1 MRRLAVLGTL
11 VTLSS
16 LSLGSGALAQD
27 DGGNGDG
34 QGNPTIIE
42 SAASPSGAASEPEG
56 PDAAACLADPS
67 LVGCKSPFDTA
78 PSGYSGDQDLI
89 TEHHVRR

>member
-1 MRRLAVLGTL
+1 MRKLAVLGTL

-16 LSLGSGALAQD
+16 LSLGAGALAQD
-27 DGGNGDG
+27 EGGNGDG
-34 QGNPTIIE
+34 QGSPTAVE
-42 SAASPSGAASEPEG
+42 SPASPSEAASEPEG

-67 LVGCKSPFDTA
+67 LVGCKSPFDIA
-78 PSGYSGDQDLI
+78 PSGYAGDHLI